1 MRSLGDNTVLLIVAG
16 VIVAL
21 DQLTKALV
29 TRRVAEDRFHPLAG
43 GFGLLRRTAAG
54 APFLS
59 LSLRRAVVLWLAVFV
74 CLEVALAL
82 GAPLSTAAL
91 TGLGLALGGAAGNV
105 VDRLARGGVVDFIA
119 LSRWPTCNLADAA
132 MVCGVGVATWSLL

>member
-1 MRSLGDNTVLLIVAG
+1 LRSLGDNTVLLSVAG

-29 TRRVAEDRFHPLAG
+29 TARLAEDRFHALAG
-43 GFGLLRRTAAG
+43 SFGLVRRTAGG
-54 APFLS
+54 ARFVS
-59 LSLRRAVVLWLAVFV
+59 LSMRRAVVLWLAVV
-74 CLEVALAL
+74 ACLEVAFAL

-91 TGLGLALGGAAGNV
+91 TGLGLALGGAMGNV
-105 VDRLARGGVVDFIA
+105 VDRLVRGGVVDFIA
-119 LSRWPTCNLADAA
+119 LARWPTFNLADAA